1 MRQIPNYNHRPP
13 PYYDFNESASG
24 GGGALT
30 SIKSSVMVV
39 ISLISSGLKM
49 IASATKIDQLLGFIN
64 EKITPKLIALL
75 PASIANAIV
84 GSDSEDRLKHTLTT
98 ITVGNAIESLAEGIR
113 IVFSYFNSILATISK
128 VTNIFGL
135 FNEREAGPSDNKF
148 IDPTNYIAFS
158 KTLFTMMKNEGIPE
172 RFIVTYLILISI
184 TVPFHAVLNY
194 VFVSKSKITSKDE
207 AESADIMNYEVGYG
221 FNYKTGLSNI
231 EKNLLSKTQ
240 KVIVKFKQAETDI
253 DKNFKLSRILI
264 VQSLYIMIGII
275 GLVVPGIIYAL
286 RKDSEYKWGSLMSWG
301 MGMLAIIIS
310 TTLILFGIIRVA
322 LVTSAINKKMT
333 PESKTKSKTTSA
345 NSEPTMSSF
354 GVTK

>member
-13 PYYDFNESASG
+13 PYYDFNESAD

-30 SIKSSVMVV
+30 SIKSSIMTA
-39 ISLISSGLKM
+39 ISLIGSGLKM
-49 IASATKIDQLLGFIN
+49 IASATKLDQLLGFIN
-64 EKITPKLIALL
+64 EKLTPKLIALL
-75 PASIANAIV
+75 PAPIANAIV
-84 GSDSEDRLKHTLTT
+84 GSDSEDKLKHTLTT

-135 FNEREAGPSDNKF
+135 FDEREASPSENKF
-148 IDPTNYIAFS
+148 VDPTNYIAFS

-184 TVPFHAVLNY
+184 TVPFHAILNY

-207 AESADIMNYEVGYG
+207 AESADTMNYEVGYG
-221 FNYKTGLSNI
+221 FNYKTGLNNI

-240 KVIVKFKQAETDI
+240 KVIVKFKQAETEI

-264 VQSLYIMIGII
+264 TQTLYIMIGII
-275 GLVVPGIIYAL
+275 AFVVPGIIYAL
-286 RKDSEYKWGSLMSWG
+286 RKDSEYKWGSMMSWG
-301 MGMLAIIIS
+301 MGMLTIIIS

-333 PESKTKSKTTSA
+333 PEAKTKAKTSSA
-345 NSEPTMSSF
+345 NNEMPTSSF